1 MTQQQFTKA
10 EKFWMNFKLYQLWR
24 FLVLNFKIYLAVIQ
38 DKRK

>member
-24 FLVLNFKIYLAVIQ
+24 FLVLNFKIYLAVIR

>member
-10 EKFWMNFKLYQLWR
+10 EKFWMGFKLYQLWR
-24 FLVLNFKIYLAVIQ
+24 FLVLNFKIYLAAIR